1 MSQTDS
7 ADAPLSPT
15 PLPPEERG
23 FGAIPSHSSVIVLT
37 ALATAAA
44 VALLLGAPLLWVV
57 WLAGLLL
64 AAGGVWAAGDFLVSR
79 RLWRIAPLWA
89 RRRLP
94 HAFSLGVPT
103 RVVVELEN
111 PGRHPRVIDL
121 FDEVDP
127 AFSFEDLPQRVV
139 MPPRSRRQITY
150 TVTARQ
156 RGLARFGRVQLRC
169 RSLAGCFEQR
179 LTPGEPCELR
189 VYPNFAALARYAWLA
204 GDRRLAQIGIK
215 SYARRGGGTD
225 FRQLAEYQT
234 GDAVRFIDWKATLR
248 QGKPIVRQFQDER
261 DQRVLFLL
269 DCGRR
274 MRADEGGKAIGGRHF
289 DDALNALMLL
299 AYVALKS
306 GDEVGVITF
315 GNHPGES
322 RRIAPRKGQAALGA
336 LMNALYD
343 LEPCA
348 AHSDY
353 AAAAREVGETQ
364 PRRALVIML
373 TNFRDEDADE
383 LRPALQLLRRRH
395 LTLLASL
402 REQVIG
408 AIAGQPLD
416 APGRGIEAAAAR
428 LFAQSRRDAFARV
441 VGDDALSIDVEPA
454 QLATT
459 LVNRYHAVKR
469 AGLL

>member
-1 MSQTDS
+1 ML
-7 ADAPLSPT
+7 A
-15 PLPPEERG
+15 
-23 FGAIPSHSSVIVLT
+23 LT
-37 ALATAAA
+37 LLATVAA
-44 VALLLGAPLLWVV
+44 VALLFGAPLVWVA
-57 WLAGLLL
+57 WLAGLSL
-64 AAGGVWAAGDFLVSR
+64 AAGLSWLAADGFISR
-79 RLWRIAPLWA
+79 RAWRAAPLQA
-89 RRRLP
+89 RRLLP

-103 RVVVELEN
+103 RVRIELEN
-111 PGRHPRVIDL
+111 TGAHACIADL
-121 FDEVDP
+121 FDELDP
-127 AFSFEDLPQRVV
+127 SFTFEGLPQRIV
-139 MPPRSRRQITY
+139 MPARSRLQVDYI
-150 TVTARQ
+150 VTAQQ
-156 RGLARFGRVQLRC
+156 RGLAHFGRVQLRR
-169 RSLAGCFEQR
+169 RSRLGSFEQR
-179 LTPGEPCELR
+179 LSLGEPCELR
-189 VYPNFAALARYAWLA
+189 VFPNFAALARYAWLA
-204 GDRRLAQIGIK
+204 GDRRLAQIGVK

-274 MRADEGGKAIGGRHF
+274 MRADEGGSAVGGRHF

-315 GNHPGES
+315 GNRPGET
-322 RRIAPRKGQAALGA
+322 RRIAPRKGQAALGS

-353 AAAAREVGETQ
+353 AAAARELAQ
-364 PRRALVIML
+364 AHPRRALVIML
-373 TNFRDEDADE
+373 TNFRDEDEGE

-402 REQVIG
+402 RERVIG
-408 AIAGQPLD
+408 TLAAQPLD
-416 APGRGIEAAAAR
+416 EPGRGVEVAAAH
-428 LFAQSRRDAFARV
+428 LFEQSRRDAFARA
-441 VGDDALSIDVEPA
+441 VGNDALSIDVEPA